1 MKLSRVRI
9 IFYISRW
16 LEFAITRT
24 HFDSPF
30 EFEPPKFHCIY
41 RGVNVNEDFELS
53 KPSILCPVVFKRA
66 HVVFMLFVFVCVSD
80 YMSNTVG
87 LINKSQKLV
96 TLREDMGSLRVIR
109 EELVTLREDMG
120 SSRVIR
126 VRNWLPF
133 VKTWVHSVL

>member
-1 MKLSRVRI
+1 
-9 IFYISRW
+9 
-16 LEFAITRT
+16 
-24 HFDSPF
+24 
-30 EFEPPKFHCIY
+30 
-41 RGVNVNEDFELS
+41 
-53 KPSILCPVVFKRA
+53 
-66 HVVFMLFVFVCVSD
+66 MLFVFVCVSD

-133 VKTWVHSVL
+133 VKTWIHPGL